1 MCVAV
6 FPKCHA
12 LRKNNEKNRSRFDFI
27 IQQHAKLSI
36 SNIIIPKQK
45 AENLRHNSIFV
56 ILFQTAA
63 KGGFSCQTQARTS
76 TSAGIGA
83 GRDGISAE
91 ENRMAA
97 HDIFPSKVE
106 AALRFS
112 PKYANVCKQASQSPN
127 RRVSGNLI

>member
-12 LRKNNEKNRSRFDFI
+12 LRKNNEKNLSCFNFI
-27 IQQHAKLSI
+27 IHQHAKLSI
-36 SNIIIPKQK
+36 SNIILPKQK

-76 TSAGIGA
+76 MSAGMGA

-97 HDIFPSKVE
+97 HDIFPSISKHDT
-106 AALRFS
+106 L
-112 PKYANVCKQASQSPN
+112 
-127 RRVSGNLI
+127 GNLRRRYFLFYLYFIMFYCR